1 MNTLAV
7 DLDRACVACSALTSS
22 MVNGTPLCAD
32 CDTAENRIVIDI
44 FTEGVA
50 PTMTT
55 QEIATRN
62 AIIESSEDA
71 EPTYNVYE
79 ICMGA
84 VEWEE
89 GFNRWDEAQ
98 NAFRNRCNHVYS
110 EGLNDYGPE
119 AGDGIFLYDVF
130 FGSMLDEWQYVD

>member
-1 MNTLAV
+1 
-7 DLDRACVACSALTSS
+7 
-22 MVNGTPLCAD
+22 
-32 CDTAENRIVIDI
+32 
-44 FTEGVA
+44 
-50 PTMTT
+50 MTK

-89 GFNRWDEAQ
+89 SFDDFDAAYKAYSERCNDV
-98 NAFRNRCNHVYS
+98 FRNN
-110 EGLNDYGPE
+110 LNDYGPE

>member
-1 MNTLAV
+1 
-7 DLDRACVACSALTSS
+7 
-22 MVNGTPLCAD
+22 
-32 CDTAENRIVIDI
+32 
-44 FTEGVA
+44 
-50 PTMTT
+50 MTK

-62 AIIESSEDA
+62 AIIESNSGPGSIHRYRLDSSEDA

-89 GFNRWDEAQ
+89 SFDDFDAAYKAYSERCNDV
-98 NAFRNRCNHVYS
+98 FRNN
-110 EGLNDYGPE
+110 LNDYGPE